1 MIKFINNLIVDF
13 RIMKWKM
20 SRKMMRNKEK
30 DFKNE
35 TKEREGRFQK
45 KIARIDEL
53 ISIISESDFSEE
65 DKKIIK
71 DALLNKQMEMKQAD
85 VLEHMWD

>member
-1 MIKFINNLIVDF
+1 MIKFINNLIIDF
-13 RIMKWKM
+13 RIIKWKM
-20 SRKMMRNKEK
+20 SRKMRNKEK
-30 DFKNE
+30 NFKNE

-45 KIARIDEL
+45 KIVRIDEL

-71 DALLNKQMEMKQAD
+71 DALLDKQIEMKQAD

>member
-71 DALLNKQMEMKQAD
+71 DALLNKQIEMKQAD

>member
-20 SRKMMRNKEK
+20 SRKMMKNKEK

>member
-1 MIKFINNLIVDF
+1 MIKFLNSLIIDF
-13 RIMKWKM
+13 RIIKWKM
-20 SRKMMRNKEK
+20 GRKMRNKEK

-35 TKEREGRFQK
+35 TKEQKSRFQK
-45 KIARIDEL
+45 KIAKIDEL

-71 DALLNKQMEMKQAD
+71 DALLDKKMEMKQAD
-85 VLEHMWD
+85 ILEHMWD

>member
-1 MIKFINNLIVDF
+1 MIKFLNSLIIDF
-13 RIMKWKM
+13 RIIKWKM
-20 SRKMMRNKEK
+20 GRKMRNKEK

-35 TKEREGRFQK
+35 TKEQKSRFQK

-71 DALLNKQMEMKQAD
+71 DALLDKKMEMKQAD
-85 VLEHMWD
+85 ILEHMWD

>member
-13 RIMKWKM
+13 RIIKWKM
-20 SRKMMRNKEK
+20 SRKMRNKEK
-30 DFKNE
+30 NFKNE
-35 TKEREGRFQK
+35 TKEQEGRFQK

-65 DKKIIK
+65 DKEIIK
-71 DALLNKQMEMKQAD
+71 DALLNKQIEMKQAD

>member
-1 MIKFINNLIVDF
+1 MTKFINNLIIDF
-13 RIMKWKM
+13 RIIKWKIG
-20 SRKMMRNKEK
+20 RRMRNKEK

-35 TKEREGRFQK
+35 TKERKSRFQK

-71 DALLNKQMEMKQAD
+71 DALLDKKIKMKQAD
-85 VLEHMWD
+85 VLEHVWD

>member
-1 MIKFINNLIVDF
+1 MIKFINNLIIDF
-13 RIMKWKM
+13 HIIKWKM
-20 SRKMMRNKEK
+20 SRKMRNKEK
-30 DFKNE
+30 NFKNE
-35 TKEREGRFQK
+35 TKERESRFQK

-71 DALLNKQMEMKQAD
+71 DALLNKQIEMKQAD